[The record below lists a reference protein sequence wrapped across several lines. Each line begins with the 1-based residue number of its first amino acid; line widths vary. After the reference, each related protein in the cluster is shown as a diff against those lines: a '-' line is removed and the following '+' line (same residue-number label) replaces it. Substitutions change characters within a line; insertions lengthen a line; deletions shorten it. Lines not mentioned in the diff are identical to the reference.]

1 MAKSDK
7 PLIVDGVKVNL
18 TAEDF
23 DDFEILECLADM
35 IDETV
40 KQSAKVAATVRVYR
54 LLFGND
60 LERIKR
66 ELRAKHGGKLAN
78 EVMGDFLNSCMT
90 AVQAKN

>member
-1 MAKSDK
+1 MARSEK
-7 PLIVDGVKVNL
+7 PLVIDGIEVNL

-35 IDETV
+35 IDETAE
-40 KQSAKVAATVRVYR
+40 QSAKVAATVRVYR
-54 LLFGND
+54 LLFGPD
-60 LERIKR
+60 LGRIKR

-90 AVQAKN
+90 AANAKN